1 MAKKQFFLII
11 DTESTI
17 NDHCAD
23 FGAMIVDKQGNI
35 HKEIAIL
42 VGDFYQKEQL
52 FFDKNAKEQIWQL
65 AGLKRREDNYINMV
79 NSGQRMI
86 ASVNAINRW
95 LDKANMQYH
104 PELTAYNLPFDLR
117 ICENSGIDL
126 SMFEKRFCL
135 WQLAIGHYGN
145 TKKYKNFILQNHA
158 FNSPTDK
165 GNMTFKTNA
174 EIMAS
179 FINGA
184 MLPPEPH
191 TALEDIKFYEL
202 PILQSIIKKRNWKE
216 KQMPYNWQAFQV
228 KDHFISN

>member
-65 AGLKRREDNYINMV
+65 AGLKRRGDNYINMV
-79 NSGQRMI
+79 NSGQRLI

-95 LDKANMQYH
+95 LDKANMQYS

-202 PILQSIIKKRNWKE
+202 PILQSIIKKRNWRE
-216 KQMPYNWQAFQV
+216 KQMPYNWQSFQV
-228 KDHFISN
+228 KDHFVAI

>member
-95 LDKANMQYH
+95 LDKANMQYS

-202 PILQSIIKKRNWKE
+202 PILQSIIKKRNWRE
-216 KQMPYNWQAFQV
+216 KQMPYNWQSFQV
-228 KDHFISN
+228 KDHFVAI

>member
-23 FGAMIVDKQGNI
+23 FGAMIVDRQGNI
-35 HKEIAIL
+35 HKEVGIL
-42 VGDFYQKEQL
+42 VGDFYQKESL

-65 AGLKRREDNYINMV
+65 AGLEKRNANYIKMV
-79 NSGQRMI
+79 ESGQRMI

-95 LDKANMQYH
+95 LDKANAQYS

-117 ICENSGIDL
+117 ICQNSGIDL

-135 WQLAIGHYGN
+135 WQLAIGHFSN
-145 TKKYKNFILQNHA
+145 TKKYRQFVLQNHL
-158 FNSPTDK
+158 FNPPTEL

-174 EIMAS
+174 EVMAS
-179 FINGA
+179 FLNNE

-202 PILQSIIKKRNWKE
+202 PILTAILKRKDFRKKE
-216 KQMPYNWQAFQV
+216 KAYNWRDFQV
-228 KDHFISN
+228 KNNFVAV

>member
-17 NDHCAD
+17 NNHCAD
-23 FGAMIVDKQGNI
+23 FGAMVIDKQGNI
-35 HKEIAIL
+35 HKEIGIL

-65 AGLKRREDNYINMV
+65 AGLKRREENYINMV

-95 LDKANMQYH
+95 LDKANMQYS
-104 PELTAYNLPFDLR
+104 PELTAYNLPFDLN
-117 ICENSGIDL
+117 ICQNSGIDL

-135 WQLAIGHYGN
+135 WQMAIGHFAN
-145 TKKYKNFILQNHA
+145 TKKYKQFILQNHA

-179 FINGA
+179 FVNGS
-184 MLPPEPH
+184 MLPAEPH

-202 PILQSIIKKRNWKE
+202 PILQAIMKKRNWRE
-216 KQMPYNWQAFQV
+216 KQMPYNWQSFQV
-228 KDHFISN
+228 KDHFVAI

>member
-79 NSGQRMI
+79 NSGQRLI

-95 LDKANMQYH
+95 LDKANMQYS

-202 PILQSIIKKRNWKE
+202 PILQSIIKKRNWRE
-216 KQMPYNWQAFQV
+216 KQMPYNWQSFQV
-228 KDHFISN
+228 KDHFVAI